1 MIRIG
6 TVLESSFNALREI
19 SLNEFLRLKSVNIMP
34 PTTYGILNNVLIF
47 FHRQFWICAQGKV
60 KFYLAIVPFAP
71 RLEHSF
77 IQRSLVN
84 RRRHTDLSQETRCLL
99 PSSQG
104 ETSCG
109 RLEHFVKLQ
118 NPALNQPVVFHSLLS
133 KFCVHGCLVTS
144 RGRGNSKGAI
154 VHHYSAQGKAKTRG
168 RITGYF

>member
-6 TVLESSFNALREI
+6 TTLESSFNA
-19 SLNEFLRLKSVNIMP
+19 SLKERRVNITP
-34 PTTYGILNNVLIF
+34 PITYGMLNYVRILFYL
-47 FHRQFWICAQGKV
+47 QFWICAQGKV

-84 RRRHTDLSQETRCLL
+84 RRRHTDLSQEMRRLL
-99 PSSQG
+99 PPSQG

-118 NPALNQPVVFHSLLS
+118 NPALNQPVFFHSLLS

-154 VHHYSAQGKAKTRG
+154 AHHYSAQGKAKTRG